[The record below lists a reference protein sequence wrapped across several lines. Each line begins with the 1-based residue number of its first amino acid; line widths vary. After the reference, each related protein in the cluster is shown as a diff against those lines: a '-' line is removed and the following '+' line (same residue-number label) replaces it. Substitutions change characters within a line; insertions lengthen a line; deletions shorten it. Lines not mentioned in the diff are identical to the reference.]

1 MTQVFFSD
9 IDLLIDEEKKE
20 ILINPKGEQFY
31 FVACEEQYKVFRD
44 AILRYDSVEEKYE
57 IEGEQTLYSEHKGI
71 GLDYEKLLCLHPQ
84 ELIHKKSFFG
94 FSWYNVCGVLKRE
107 IRSVY
112 LCQHK
117 EYRIHER
124 SAVISQSYE
133 ER

>member
-20 ILINPKGEQFY
+20 IVINQKGERFY
-31 FVACEEQYKVFRD
+31 FVPCEEQYKVFRD

-57 IEGEQTLYSEHKGI
+57 IEGEQTLYSEHKGV
-71 GLDYEKLLCLHPQ
+71 GLDYEKLLCLHPE

-94 FSWYNVCGVLKRE
+94 FTWYNVCGVLKRE
-107 IRSVY
+107 IRTVY
-112 LCQHK
+112 LCQYK

-124 SAVISQSYE
+124 LDVISKAYE
-133 ER
+133 EK

>member
-20 ILINPKGEQFY
+20 IVINPKGERFY
-31 FVACEEQYKVFRD
+31 FVPCEEQYKVFRD

-57 IEGEQTLYSEHKGI
+57 IEGEQTLYSEHKGV
-71 GLDYEKLLCLHPQ
+71 GLDYEKLLCLHPE

-94 FSWYNVCGVLKRE
+94 FTWYNVCGVLKRE
-107 IRSVY
+107 IRTVY
-112 LCQHK
+112 LCQYK

-124 SAVISQSYE
+124 LDVISKAYE
-133 ER
+133 EK

>member
-1 MTQVFFSD
+1 MSHVCFSD
-9 IDLLIDEEKKE
+9 IDLLIDEGKKE

-44 AILRYDSVEEKYE
+44 AILRYDSVEERYE
-57 IEGEQTLYSEHKGI
+57 IEGEQTLYSEHKGV

-94 FSWYNVCGVLKRE
+94 FNWCNVCGVLKRE
-107 IRSVY
+107 IRTVY

-124 SAVISQSYE
+124 LDVISKSYE